1 MKIARDYRLIILI
14 VGFLNLNSMGWSSST
29 GDPFVYWSFYV
40 LLVLILTYCGWGIS
54 NDDEKQT
61 HFRKYAWIAG
71 ISYSLIEGL
80 RWLRGADYYHYYM
93 DLDTNF
99 KATVCTLDPEPIYE
113 WWVNVFHSTEL
124 HPSIAFII
132 YSALLIY
139 GVLLIF
145 KRYPKAAVWGLPVF
159 FLMTN
164 SQTENII
171 RQTLASCFLIFA
183 YVAYLDDKKKLM
195 FAMLCVVPLI
205 HSAGL
210 YGVALFLFFTY
221 VKIPLK
227 QPWILVALYLF
238 AYYIWNPDWF
248 QGFADYLSKLNLGD
262 DVKGQSYLDNS
273 DRWFTSEGSIATVL
287 GNGVAQF
294 SMLYITVKF
303 LVNLFG
309 FYACRNDRKLQTV
322 YYFAYIALIIQTM
335 AGDIELFTR
344 FAHWTD
350 LMVPILVSIVIT
362 KVNMSKNKQY
372 KILVY
377 TVFAVNFIFYGLIRS
392 LGSLPYA
399 GCGFIWDK

>member
-1 MKIARDYRLIILI
+1 MNYS
-14 VGFLNLNSMGWSSST
+14 VTT
-29 GDPFVYWSFYV
+29 GDPTIYWTLYV
-40 LLVLILTYCGWGIS
+40 LLTLILTFCGWGIS
-54 NDDEKQT
+54 KDDEKQT

-93 DLDTNF
+93 DLDTDF
-99 KATVCTLDPEPIYE
+99 KATVCTPDPEPIYE
-113 WWVNVFHSTEL
+113 WWVNLFHMTGL

-132 YSALLIY
+132 YSALLIF

-145 KRYPKAAVWGLPVF
+145 KSYPKAALWGLPLF
-159 FLMTN
+159 FLITN
-164 SQTENII
+164 SQTENIV
-171 RQTLASCFLIFA
+171 RQTLATSFLIFA
-183 YVAYLDDKKKLM
+183 YVAYLTEKKKLM

-210 YGVALFLFFTY
+210 YGVALFLIFTY
-221 VKIPLK
+221 VKVPLK
-227 QPWILVALYLF
+227 QPWILVALFLF
-238 AYYIWNPDWF
+238 AYYFWNPDWF

-262 DVKGQSYLDNS
+262 DAKGQSYLDNS

-287 GNGVAQF
+287 GNGVAQL

-303 LVNLFG
+303 LVNLFIVYFG

-322 YYFAYIALIIQTM
+322 YYFAYIALIIQTI

-344 FAHWTD
+344 FSNWTD
-350 LMVPILVSIVIT
+350 LLTPILVGVMFAKIKLPQIKNLQVVIY
-362 KVNMSKNKQY
+362 V
-372 KILVY
+372 
-377 TVFAVNFIFYGLIRS
+377 VFAINYIFYGLIRS
-392 LGSLPYA
+392 IGSLPYA

>member
-1 MKIARDYRLIILI
+1 MD
-14 VGFLNLNSMGWSSST
+14 WSSST

-40 LLVLILTYCGWGIS
+40 SLVLILTYCGWGIS

-71 ISYSLIEGL
+71 ISYSFIEGL

-99 KATVCTLDPEPIYE
+99 KARVCTPDPEPIYE
-113 WWVNVFHSTEL
+113 LWVNVFHSTGL

-145 KRYPKAAVWGLPVF
+145 KRYPKAALWGLPLF

-183 YVAYLDDKKKLM
+183 YVAYLNEKKKLM

-205 HSAGL
+205 HSSGL
-210 YGVALFLFFTY
+210 YGVALFLVFTY
-221 VKIPLK
+221 VKVPLK
-227 QPWILVALYLF
+227 QPWILVALFLF
-238 AYYIWNPDWF
+238 AYYFWNPDWF

-262 DVKGQSYLDNS
+262 DIKGQGYLDNS
-273 DRWFTSEGSIATVL
+273 DRWFTSEGSITNVL
-287 GNGVAQF
+287 GKGATQL
-294 SMLYITVKF
+294 SMLYVSVNF
-303 LVNLFG
+303 LVNLFIVLFG
-309 FYACRNDRKLQTV
+309 FYACKEDQKLQTV

-344 FAHWTD
+344 FSNWINLLT
-350 LMVPILVSIVIT
+350 PILVGVMFAKIKLPQIKNLQVVIY
-362 KVNMSKNKQY
+362 V
-372 KILVY
+372 
-377 TVFAVNFIFYGLIRS
+377 VFAINYIFYDLIRS
-392 LGSLPYA
+392 IGSLPYA

>member
-1 MKIARDYRLIILI
+1 MD
-14 VGFLNLNSMGWSSST
+14 WSSST

-93 DLDTNF
+93 DLETNF
-99 KATVCTLDPEPIYE
+99 ASGYCTPDPEPIYE
-113 WWVNVFHSTEL
+113 LWVNVFHSTGL

-132 YSALLIY
+132 YSVLLIY

-248 QGFADYLSKLNLGD
+248 QGFADYLSNLNLGD
-262 DVKGQSYLDNS
+262 DVKGQGYLDSS
-273 DRWFTSEGSIATVL
+273 DRWFTSEGSITEVL
-287 GNGVAQF
+287 GKGAMKL
-294 SMLYITVKF
+294 SMLYITIKF
-303 LVNLFG
+303 LVNLFVIWFG
-309 FYACRNDRKLQTV
+309 FYACKDDRKLQLV
-322 YYFAYIALIIQTM
+322 YYFAYVALVIQTM

-377 TVFAVNFIFYGLIRS
+377 TVFAINFIFYGLIRN

>member
-1 MKIARDYRLIILI
+1 
-14 VGFLNLNSMGWSSST
+14 MGWSSST

>member
-1 MKIARDYRLIILI
+1 MD
-14 VGFLNLNSMGWSSST
+14 WSSST
-29 GDPFVYWSFYV
+29 GDPLVYWSFYV

-93 DLDTNF
+93 DLETNF
-99 KATVCTLDPEPIYE
+99 ASGYCTPDPEPIYE
-113 WWVNVFHSTEL
+113 LWVNVFHSTGL

-132 YSALLIY
+132 YSVLLIY

-248 QGFADYLSKLNLGD
+248 QGFADYLSNLNLGD
-262 DVKGQSYLDNS
+262 DVKGQGYLDSS
-273 DRWFTSEGSIATVL
+273 DRWFTSEGSITEVL
-287 GNGVAQF
+287 GKGAMKL
-294 SMLYITVKF
+294 SMLYITIKF
-303 LVNLFG
+303 LVNLFVIWFG
-309 FYACRNDRKLQTV
+309 FYACKDDRKLQLV
-322 YYFAYIALIIQTM
+322 YYFAYVALVIQTM

-377 TVFAVNFIFYGLIRS
+377 TVFAINFIFYGLIRN

>member
-1 MKIARDYRLIILI
+1 M
-14 VGFLNLNSMGWSSST
+14 NWSLST
-29 GDPFVYWSFYV
+29 GDLFVYWSFYV

-93 DLDTNF
+93 DLETNF
-99 KATVCTLDPEPIYE
+99 ASEYCTPDPEPIYE
-113 WWVNVFHSTEL
+113 LWVNVFHSTGL

-132 YSALLIY
+132 YSVLLIY

-248 QGFADYLSKLNLGD
+248 QGFADYLSNLNLGD
-262 DVKGQSYLDNS
+262 DVKGQGYLDNS
-273 DRWFTSEGSIATVL
+273 DRWFTSEGSITEVL
-287 GNGVAQF
+287 GKGAMKL
-294 SMLYITVKF
+294 SMLYITIKF
-303 LVNLFG
+303 LVNLFVIWFG
-309 FYACRNDRKLQTV
+309 FYACKDNRKLQLV
-322 YYFAYIALIIQTM
+322 YYFAYVALVIQIM

-377 TVFAVNFIFYGLIRS
+377 TVFAINFIFYGLIRN

>member
-1 MKIARDYRLIILI
+1 MD
-14 VGFLNLNSMGWSSST
+14 WSSST

-99 KATVCTLDPEPIYE
+99 KATVCTPDPEPIYE
-113 WWVNVFHSTEL
+113 LWVNVFHSTGL

-205 HSAGL
+205 HSSGL

-227 QPWILVALYLF
+227 QPWIFVALYLF

-287 GNGVAQF
+287 GNGVAQS
-294 SMLYITVKF
+294 SMLYMTVKF
-303 LVNLFG
+303 LVNLFIVYFG

-350 LMVPILVSIVIT
+350 LMAPILVSIVIT

-377 TVFAVNFIFYGLIRS
+377 TVFAINFIFYGLIRS
-392 LGSLPYA
+392 LGFLPYA

>member
-1 MKIARDYRLIILI
+1 MD
-14 VGFLNLNSMGWSSST
+14 WSSST

-99 KATVCTLDPEPIYE
+99 KATVCTPDPEPIYE
-113 WWVNVFHSTEL
+113 LWVNVFHSTGL

-205 HSAGL
+205 HSSGL

-227 QPWILVALYLF
+227 QPWIFVALYLF

-287 GNGVAQF
+287 GNGVAQS

-303 LVNLFG
+303 LVNLFIVYFG

-350 LMVPILVSIVIT
+350 LMAPILVSIVIT

-377 TVFAVNFIFYGLIRS
+377 TVFAINFIFYGLIRS
-392 LGSLPYA
+392 LGFLPYA

>member
-1 MKIARDYRLIILI
+1 MD
-14 VGFLNLNSMGWSSST
+14 WSSST

-93 DLDTNF
+93 DLETNF
-99 KATVCTLDPEPIYE
+99 ASGYCTPDPEPIYE
-113 WWVNVFHSTEL
+113 LWVNVFHSTGL

-132 YSALLIY
+132 YSVLLIY

-183 YVAYLDDKKKLM
+183 YVAYLDDKKKLI

-205 HSAGL
+205 HNAGL

-248 QGFADYLSKLNLGD
+248 QGFADYLSNLNLGD
-262 DVKGQSYLDNS
+262 DVKGQGYLDNS
-273 DRWFTSEGSIATVL
+273 DRWFTSEGSITEVL
-287 GNGVAQF
+287 GKGAMKL
-294 SMLYITVKF
+294 SMLYITIKF
-303 LVNLFG
+303 LVNLFVIWFG
-309 FYACRNDRKLQTV
+309 FYACKDDRKLQLV
-322 YYFAYIALIIQTM
+322 YYFAYVALVIQTM

-350 LMVPILVSIVIT
+350 LMAPILVSIVIT

-377 TVFAVNFIFYGLIRS
+377 TVFAINFIFYGLIRN

>member
-1 MKIARDYRLIILI
+1 MNYS
-14 VGFLNLNSMGWSSST
+14 VST
-29 GDPFVYWSFYV
+29 GDPAIYWTFYV
-40 LLVLILTYCGWGIS
+40 LLTLILTFCGWGIS
-54 NDDEKQT
+54 KDDEKQSQ
-61 HFRKYAWIAG
+61 FNKYAWIAG

-99 KATVCTLDPEPIYE
+99 KAGVCTPDPEPLYE
-113 WWVNVFHSTEL
+113 WWVNLFHMTGL

-132 YSALLIY
+132 YSALLIF

-145 KRYPKAAVWGLPVF
+145 KSYPKAALWGLPLF

-171 RQTLASCFLIFA
+171 RQTLATSFLIFA
-183 YVAYLDDKKKLM
+183 YVAYLNEKKKLM

-205 HSAGL
+205 HSSGL
-210 YGVALFLFFTY
+210 YGVALFLVFTY
-221 VKIPLK
+221 VKVPLK
-227 QPWILVALYLF
+227 QPWILVALFLF
-238 AYYIWNPDWF
+238 AYYFWNPDWF

-273 DRWFTSEGSIATVL
+273 DRWFTSEGSIANVL
-287 GNGVAQF
+287 GTGVAQL

-303 LVNLFG
+303 LVNLFIVYFG

-322 YYFAYIALIIQTM
+322 YYFAYIALIIQTI

-344 FAHWTD
+344 FSNWTD
-350 LMVPILVSIVIT
+350 LLTPILVGVMFAKIKLPQIKNLQVVIY
-362 KVNMSKNKQY
+362 V
-372 KILVY
+372 
-377 TVFAVNFIFYGLIRS
+377 VFAINYIFYGLIRS
-392 LGSLPYA
+392 IGSLPYA